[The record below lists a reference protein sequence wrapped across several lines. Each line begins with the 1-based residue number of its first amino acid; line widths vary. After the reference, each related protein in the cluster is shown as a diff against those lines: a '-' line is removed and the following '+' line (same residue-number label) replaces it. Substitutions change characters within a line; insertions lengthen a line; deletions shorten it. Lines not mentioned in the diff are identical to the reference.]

1 MSTQILFSKS
11 KVSTPKM
18 TSESI
23 IDKKSHGHEIG
34 DIPRCIEA
42 EHIDK
47 TPNPRRA
54 DISRKYDMD
63 KHGKCCFWWQN
74 PI

>member
-34 DIPRCIEA
+34 DIPRCSEA

-47 TPNPRRA
+47 TPILGGY
-54 DISRKYDMD
+54 ISRNTTLTNMGNLVFS
-63 KHGKCCFWWQN
+63 GKIQ
-74 PI
+74 